1 MDDDSAGGGRD
12 GVERLGG
19 LFEDLEQQAAGMHL
33 AERDAEL
40 ADRARGEYA
49 AVTFASRIHAS
60 LAHEVALA
68 LVDGHVVEGT
78 LTQAGTDWCRVVKP
92 DGQAVWLVRLEAVAA
107 AYGLSSRAVP
117 EAARPAVARLSFGS
131 AVHRLAED
139 HDEVLVQ
146 IASGT
151 RLRVKVLRI
160 GADFLEVESAGPAE
174 SQTVVPFG
182 AVLVV
187 RV

>member
-1 MDDDSAGGGRD
+1 MNDDSAGGGRD
-12 GVERLGG
+12 GVERLGR

-49 AVTFASRIHAS
+49 GVAFASRIHAS
-60 LAHEVALA
+60 LAREVALT
-68 LVDGHVVEGT
+68 LVDGHVAEGT
-78 LTQAGTDWCRVVKP
+78 LTQAGTDWCSVVTP
-92 DGQAVWLVRLEAVAA
+92 EGHAVWLVRLGAVAA

-131 AVHRLAED
+131 AVHRLADE
-139 HDEVLVQ
+139 HDEVLLQ
-146 IASGT
+146 LASGAP
-151 RLRVKVLRI
+151 LRGRVLRI
-160 GADFLEVESAGPAE
+160 GADFVEVESVGSAQTPA
-174 SQTVVPFG
+174 VVPFG
-182 AVLVV
+182 AVLAV

>member
-1 MDDDSAGGGRD
+1 MDDDSGGAGRD
-12 GVERLGG
+12 GVERLGR
-19 LFEDLEQQAAGMHL
+19 LFEDLEQQAAGLHL

-60 LAHEVALA
+60 LAHEVALT
-68 LVDGHVVEGT
+68 LVTGYVVEGT
-78 LTQAGTDWCRVVKP
+78 LTQAGVDWCSVVKAE
-92 DGQAVWLVRLEAVAA
+92 GQAVWLVRLGAVAA

-131 AVHRLAED
+131 ALHRLGVD
-139 HDEVLVQ
+139 HDEVLMQ
-146 IASGT
+146 LASGAS
-151 RLRVKVLRI
+151 LRARVLRI
-160 GADFLEVESAGPAE
+160 GADFVEVESAGAA
-174 SQTVVPFG
+174 QTPTVIAFG
-182 AVLVV
+182 AVLAV

>member
-1 MDDDSAGGGRD
+1 MDDHSAGGGRD

-49 AVTFASRIHAS
+49 AVTFVSRIHAS

-78 LTQAGTDWCRVVKP
+78 LTHAGADWCRLVKSE
-92 DGQAVWLVRLEAVAA
+92 GQAVWLVRLQAVAA

-139 HDEVLVQ
+139 HDEVLVYL
-146 IASGT
+146 ASGAS
-151 RLRVKVLRI
+151 LRVRVLRI
-160 GADFLEVESAGPAE
+160 GADFLEVESSAPAQ
-174 SQTVVPFG
+174 SSAVVPFG
-182 AVLVV
+182 AIQAV